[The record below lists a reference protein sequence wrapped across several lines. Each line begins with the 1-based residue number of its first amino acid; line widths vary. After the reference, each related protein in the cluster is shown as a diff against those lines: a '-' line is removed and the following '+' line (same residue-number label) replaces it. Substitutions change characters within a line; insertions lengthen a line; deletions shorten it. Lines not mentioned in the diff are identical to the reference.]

1 MSHHLTWPT
10 PPPTPGSPRVRYP
23 LARGPDGLDETAQVY
38 ARRAGGDLG
47 APLFFLPHGE
57 AAAMRADARAGR
69 LICPVPDCPTP
80 AFTTVGGRR
89 RHHFRHLVAVS
100 HASETIYHIVSKDRI
115 AAWLRVAHP
124 DAVLDIDESNLEN
137 GRRADVL
144 ATFPSGRRVAFEIQ
158 AAALTR
164 DELARR
170 QHAHRSLGV
179 TDIWIWG
186 PRYLALV
193 AVPIQRG
200 HHRRTH
206 AHTGVPRTALRLG
219 VSGADVRRPDARPGA
234 CRQALWLDPYAGVL
248 FVAGPPRDALG
259 GSSVRWG
266 DVYAEPLT
274 NVRLGGRGLRGS
286 VLDAVRAA
294 VVEDARVLRRSVLA
308 AKRARL
314 AVEWARG
321 DAERERRGAARASL
335 PVAPNP
341 LPPVVGRD
349 GQPWRPWPAPSL
361 AELAGAAA
369 TAHLSAEPDA
379 GESTEAGAQLEPV
392 TATPDLPGAPADA
405 AEQLRLLG

>member
-1 MSHHLTWPT
+1 MEMGDLPMSHHLTWPI

-38 ARRAGGDLG
+38 ARRAGEDRA
-47 APLFFLPHGE
+47 APLVFLPHGE

-69 LICPVPDCPTP
+69 IYCPVPDCPTP
-80 AFTTVGGRR
+80 ALTTVGGRR
-89 RHHFRHLVAVS
+89 RHHFRHLVAVR

-115 AAWLRVAHP
+115 AAWLLVAHP
-124 DAVLDIDESNLEN
+124 DAVLDVAESNLEN

-144 ATFPSGRRVAFEIQ
+144 ATLPSGRRVAFEIQ

-170 QHAHRSLGV
+170 QHAYRSLGI

-186 PRYLALV
+186 PRYLAL
-193 AVPIQRG
+193 
-200 HHRRTH
+200 
-206 AHTGVPRTALRLG
+206 RLD

-259 GSSVRWG
+259 GSSIRWG

-294 VVEDARVLRRSVLA
+294 VVEDARVLRRSILA
-308 AKRARL
+308 AKRVRL
-314 AVEWARG
+314 AAEWMRD

-335 PVAPNP
+335 PMAPNP
-341 LPPVVGRD
+341 LPPVVGHD

-369 TAHLSAEPDA
+369 TTHVGAEPET
-379 GESTEAGAQLEPV
+379 GEPTEGGAVVELV
-392 TATPDLPGAPADA
+392 TAPRDTPDTPPDAP
-405 AEQLRLLG
+405 EQLRLLG

>member
-1 MSHHLTWPT
+1 MEMGDLPMAHHLTWPI

-38 ARRAGGDLG
+38 ARRAGEDRA
-47 APLFFLPHGE
+47 APLVFLPHGE

-69 LICPVPDCPTP
+69 LYCPVPDCPTP

-89 RHHFRHLVAVS
+89 RHHFRHLVAVR

-124 DAVLDIDESNLEN
+124 DALVDVDESNLEN

-170 QHAHRSLGV
+170 QHAHQSLGV

-186 PRYLALV
+186 PRYLAL
-193 AVPIQRG
+193 
-200 HHRRTH
+200 
-206 AHTGVPRTALRLG
+206 RLG
-219 VSGADVRRPDARPGA
+219 VSGGDVRRPDARPEA

-266 DVYAEPLT
+266 DVYTEPLT
-274 NVRLGGRGLRGS
+274 NVRLGGRGLRGL

-294 VVEDARVLRRSVLA
+294 AVEEARVLRRSILT

-314 AVEWARG
+314 AAEWTRE

-335 PVAPNP
+335 PMAPKP
-341 LPPVVGRD
+341 LPQAVGLD
-349 GQPWRPWPAPSL
+349 GQPWRAWPAPSL
-361 AELAGAAA
+361 AELAAAA
-369 TAHLSAEPDA
+369 EAARPRAERDVEGPTDT
-379 GESTEAGAQLEPV
+379 GRVLERV
-392 TATPDLPGAPADA
+392 TAPPDSPGASADA
-405 AEQLRLLG
+405 PEQLRLLG

>member
-1 MSHHLTWPT
+1 MSHHLTWPI

-38 ARRAGGDLG
+38 ARRAGEDRA
-47 APLFFLPHGE
+47 APLVFLPHGE

-69 LICPVPDCPTP
+69 IYCPVPDCPTP

-89 RHHFRHLVAVS
+89 RHHFRHLVAVR
-100 HASETIYHIVSKDRI
+100 HASETIYHIISKDRI

-124 DAVLDIDESNLEN
+124 DAVLDVDESNLEN

-144 ATFPSGRRVAFEIQ
+144 ATLPSGRRVAFEIQ

-170 QHAHRSLGV
+170 QHAYRSLGI

-186 PRYLALV
+186 PRYLAL
-193 AVPIQRG
+193 
-200 HHRRTH
+200 
-206 AHTGVPRTALRLG
+206 RLD

-294 VVEDARVLRRSVLA
+294 VVEDARVLRRSILA
-308 AKRARL
+308 AKRVRL
-314 AVEWARG
+314 AAEWMRD

-335 PVAPNP
+335 PMAPNP
-341 LPPVVGRD
+341 LPPVVGHD

-369 TAHLSAEPDA
+369 TTHVGAEPET
-379 GESTEAGAQLEPV
+379 GEPTEGGAVVELV
-392 TATPDLPGAPADA
+392 TAPRDTPDTPPDAP
-405 AEQLRLLG
+405 EQLRLLG